1 MSYTKEIE
9 IKLFFALFISSV
21 SDHVTSA
28 AELSKNEEEGE
39 ETLYEWMKKQALEK
53 IDDPILDGDEDE
65 IMTIKIQESLNNE
78 GDIIKYA
85 FFTNLFITFF
95 LVSMIFF
102 INILNFSVK
111 TIRLHKPNR
120 CIFWML
126 TLFSNRCSP
135 AWV

>member
-1 MSYTKEIE
+1 MGWVRYPKEIE
-9 IKLFFALFISSV
+9 IIFFFALFMSSV

-85 FFTNLFITFF
+85 FLLFF
-95 LVSMIFF
+95 
-102 INILNFSVK
+102 
-111 TIRLHKPNR
+111 
-120 CIFWML
+120 
-126 TLFSNRCSP
+126 
-135 AWV
+135 

>member
-1 MSYTKEIE
+1 M
-9 IKLFFALFISSV
+9 SSV

-85 FFTNLFITFF
+85 FLLFFSLPF
-95 LVSMIFF
+95 LTLSMIF
-102 INILNFSVK
+102 S
-111 TIRLHKPNR
+111 
-120 CIFWML
+120 
-126 TLFSNRCSP
+126 
-135 AWV
+135 

>member
-1 MSYTKEIE
+1 MLYTKEIE

-85 FFTNLFITFF
+85 FFTSILFITFF
-95 LVSMIFF
+95 
-102 INILNFSVK
+102 
-111 TIRLHKPNR
+111 
-120 CIFWML
+120 
-126 TLFSNRCSP
+126 
-135 AWV
+135 

>member
-1 MSYTKEIE
+1 M
-9 IKLFFALFISSV
+9 SSV

-78 GDIIKYA
+78 GDIIKYD
-85 FFTNLFITFF
+85 FFTILFITFF
-95 LVSMIFF
+95 
-102 INILNFSVK
+102 
-111 TIRLHKPNR
+111 
-120 CIFWML
+120 
-126 TLFSNRCSP
+126 
-135 AWV
+135 

>member
-1 MSYTKEIE
+1 M
-9 IKLFFALFISSV
+9 SSV

-39 ETLYEWMKKQALEK
+39 ETLYEWMKKQAEK

-95 LVSMIFF
+95 
-102 INILNFSVK
+102 
-111 TIRLHKPNR
+111 
-120 CIFWML
+120 
-126 TLFSNRCSP
+126 
-135 AWV
+135 